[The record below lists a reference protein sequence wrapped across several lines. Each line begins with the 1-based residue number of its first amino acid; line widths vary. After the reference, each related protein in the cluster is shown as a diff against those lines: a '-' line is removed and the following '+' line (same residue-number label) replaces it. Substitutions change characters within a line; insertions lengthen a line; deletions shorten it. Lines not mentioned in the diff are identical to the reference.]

1 MSRLIQFTEFGPPEV
16 LACID
21 RPTPVAGPGEVLV
34 RVQAIG
40 VSWYDVLW
48 RQNLAPEQAVPPA
61 GLGCE
66 LAGVVTALGEGVAD
80 LAVGDRVASFL
91 GHDINRYPAYGDDLV
106 YPATSLVRYPDV
118 LTPVEAAVHYNPLLT
133 VYTALMHQARLQPG
147 EWVLITDASRCCGP
161 ASIQLAKALGAR
173 VIASTHD
180 AGDRDYLREL
190 GAERVIAAEEEDLVS
205 RIASITDGVGVH
217 VALDALGGPQLALL
231 GEAMAPR
238 GRLLLYGLNGGNQ
251 TPLPA
256 CAAFKKKF
264 KLYIHC
270 VQDFTGQPEMGLEAD
285 CTAVREALQHIDQ
298 LTRDRLLK
306 AQIKQVFPFEQFV
319 EAHRCMEQ
327 CPTRGRVVLSVE

>member
-1 MSRLIQFTEFGPPEV
+1 M
-16 LACID
+16 
-21 RPTPVAGPGEVLV
+21 
-34 RVQAIG
+34 
-40 VSWYDVLW
+40 
-48 RQNLAPEQAVPPA
+48 
-61 GLGCE
+61 
-66 LAGVVTALGEGVAD
+66 
-80 LAVGDRVASFL
+80 
-91 GHDINRYPAYGDDLV
+91 
-106 YPATSLVRYPDV
+106 
-118 LTPVEAAVHYNPLLT
+118 HYNPLLT
-133 VYTALMHQARLQPG
+133 IYTGLVHQARLQAG

-161 ASIQLAKALGAR
+161 ASIQLAKALGGR

-180 AGDRDYLREL
+180 AADRDYLREL

-285 CTAVREALQHIDQ
+285 CAAVREALQHIDQ

-327 CPTRGRVVLSVE
+327 CPTRGRVVLSVD